1 MLPKTKNALLALLA
15 DRKGVT
21 AMEYGVIA
29 AAIVLAVVA
38 GLATMGGKLTTLFS
52 SISGSL

>member
-1 MLPKTKNALLALLA
+1 MPPKTKNALLALLA